1 MASVVKVIELIAQSD
16 KSWDDAAQSAV
27 REAAKT
33 VKQIKSVWIDNFS
46 CEVEGERI
54 TRYRVNAKV
63 SFVVEGR

>member
-27 REAAKT
+27 KEAAKT